1 MDKNDDLIKVSFL
14 GDIMCEMPLL
24 KASYIK
30 DNEYNFDDVFKEMKS
45 LFKQSNYVVGNLE
58 TICAGKE
65 FGYTDHIFNFN
76 TPEQFIESIK
86 NSGIDMVT
94 TATNHSLDRGVEGL
108 KRNLDTLNKYNLEN
122 TGTYLTKEDSEKVF
136 YKEIDGIKIAFL
148 NYTYGTN
155 THINGEILSSDELFH
170 VGLLKPQKDEIE
182 QYERKQSPKTFK
194 QNLAKVFFKF
204 VSLEKWFKI
213 KKIFYKTHNKA
224 FQDNDLS
231 YIDKNYLDAVKS
243 DIEKAKN
250 NADFTIVCMHSG
262 GQFHPEPGEFSKYMM
277 NFMDK
282 NGVDAVIGNHPH
294 VVQKAEI
301 LKNDMFGAYC
311 LGNFSISPSSVYILD
326 KDLPEYSIL
335 LHIYIGTESKK
346 IEKISFSILKIKE
359 NKDGSLR
366 VFPVDK
372 LVNKINEQQKQ
383 RLIQNTTKIYNRFT
397 GKNEKEIKIKR
408 EYKLTN

>member
-1 MDKNDDLIKVSFL
+1 
-14 GDIMCEMPLL
+14 
-24 KASYIK
+24 
-30 DNEYNFDDVFKEMKS
+30 
-45 LFKQSNYVVGNLE
+45 
-58 TICAGKE
+58 
-65 FGYTDHIFNFN
+65 
-76 TPEQFIESIK
+76 
-86 NSGIDMVT
+86 
-94 TATNHSLDRGVEGL
+94 
-108 KRNLDTLNKYNLEN
+108 
-122 TGTYLTKEDSEKVF
+122 
-136 YKEIDGIKIAFL
+136 

-155 THINGEILSSDELFH
+155 THINGEILRNDELFH
-170 VGLLKPQKDEIE
+170 VGLLKSQKDEIE
-182 QYERKQSPKTFK
+182 QYERKQKPKTFK
-194 QNLAKVFFKF
+194 QILAKVFFKF

-213 KKIFYKTHNKA
+213 KKIFYKTNNKS

-231 YIDKNYLDAVKS
+231 YIDKNYLDAVKT

-346 IEKISFSILKIKE
+346 IEKISFSIL
-359 NKDGSLR
+359 
-366 VFPVDK
+366 
-372 LVNKINEQQKQ
+372 
-383 RLIQNTTKIYNRFT
+383 
-397 GKNEKEIKIKR
+397 
-408 EYKLTN
+408 

>member
-1 MDKNDDLIKVSFL
+1 VYKNKEFIKISFI

-24 KASYIK
+24 HASHIK
-30 DNEYNFDDVFKEMKS
+30 DDDYNFDAVFKEMQPI
-45 LFKQSNYVVGNLE
+45 FEQSDYVVGNLE

-65 FGYTDHIFNFN
+65 FEYSNHIYSFN
-76 TPEQFIESIK
+76 TPEQFVQSIK
-86 NSGIDMVT
+86 NSGIDLVT

-108 KRNLDTLNKYNLEN
+108 KRNLETLNKYNVEN

-182 QYERKQSPKTFK
+182 QYERKQNPKTFK

-213 KKIFYKTHNKA
+213 KKIIYKTHNKA

-262 GQFHPEPGEFSKYMM
+262 GQFHPEPGEFSKNMM
-277 NFMDK
+277 DFMDE

-294 VVQKAEI
+294 VVQRSEKFS
-301 LKNDMFGAYC
+301 NGMFGAYS
-311 LGNFSISPSSVYILD
+311 LGNFSISPSSVYVIHE
-326 KDLPEYSIL
+326 DLPEYSVMPHFYL
-335 LHIYIGTESKK
+335 DKK
-346 IEKISFSILKIKE
+346 TKEIKKVTFSILKIVEDKNGSITVYPI
-359 NKDGSLR
+359 NKL
-366 VFPVDK
+366 VDK
-372 LVNKINEQQKQ
+372 VDKETEELINY
-383 RLIQNTTKIYNRFT
+383 NATVIYNRFL
-397 GKNEKEIKIKR
+397 GVNQKKLQIKQ
-408 EYKLTN
+408 EYSMF

>member
-1 MDKNDDLIKVSFL
+1 
-14 GDIMCEMPLL
+14 
-24 KASYIK
+24 
-30 DNEYNFDDVFKEMKS
+30 
-45 LFKQSNYVVGNLE
+45 
-58 TICAGKE
+58 
-65 FGYTDHIFNFN
+65 
-76 TPEQFIESIK
+76 
-86 NSGIDMVT
+86 
-94 TATNHSLDRGVEGL
+94 
-108 KRNLDTLNKYNLEN
+108 
-122 TGTYLTKEDSEKVF
+122 
-136 YKEIDGIKIAFL
+136 
-148 NYTYGTN
+148 
-155 THINGEILSSDELFH
+155 
-170 VGLLKPQKDEIE
+170 
-182 QYERKQSPKTFK
+182 
-194 QNLAKVFFKF
+194 
-204 VSLEKWFKI
+204 
-213 KKIFYKTHNKA
+213 
-224 FQDNDLS
+224 
-231 YIDKNYLDAVKS
+231 
-243 DIEKAKN
+243 
-250 NADFTIVCMHSG
+250 MHSG